1 MLPSSHSAAAFSRPS
16 LSKRHISDTTISPSV
31 ALPSKSALAIR
42 NSTSNSP
49 NVFRGIAGAKSPIVP
64 YSPPTRSIASDAS
77 ACSTQRA
84 PSLDVSMSPP
94 STPTLENFAAREGT
108 DVQVLRMRAQRLE
121 ELAKDAQQRLQAETQ
136 ALQQVV

>member
-1 MLPSSHSAAAFSRPS
+1 
-16 LSKRHISDTTISPSV
+16 
-31 ALPSKSALAIR
+31 
-42 NSTSNSP
+42 
-49 NVFRGIAGAKSPIVP
+49 
-64 YSPPTRSIASDAS
+64 
-77 ACSTQRA
+77 
-84 PSLDVSMSPP
+84 MSPP